1 MNTLTTAA
9 VLPLDPLAPHTLLV
23 FLLQIGALL
32 GLALALGRLAR
43 RLGLPAIVGEL
54 AAGVLLG
61 PSFLTQ
67 AVPGLAAWLF
77 PPDAV
82 QMHLLDAVGQ
92 LGVLLLVGFTGMHL
106 DLKLARRHGGT
117 ATAVGTAA
125 LLLPLALGVWLG
137 YAMSGRLKPPDV
149 DTMTFACFIGVA
161 MCVSSIPV
169 IGRVLVDM
177 KLMHHTVGQL
187 ILVVATIDDAVGWLL
202 VSVVTAMATTG
213 VGAQEIATPLGHLA
227 VLLLVVCTVG
237 RWTVHRVM
245 SWADRSASPGNTIA
259 ATVILLILSGA
270 GAQALGFEAVFGA
283 FLCGILI
290 GVRGSADRTRK
301 LEPLNTTVL
310 SFLSPLFFAL
320 AGLRIDLTSLAD
332 TTVALWGLAALGIAV
347 AGKFLGAFIGG
358 AAGRL
363 SRWEALALGA
373 GINARGVVQIV
384 IAVIGLRL
392 GLLTP
397 AMYSIIVLIA
407 ILTPLMAP
415 PVLRFAMGRMEGAG
429 RGHPAPVL
437 PDITSGEARSEVPA
451 PTPGVGLDSRIHR

>member
-1 MNTLTTAA
+1 MTSLTMATG
-9 VLPLDPLAPHTLLV
+9 VLAPLPPNSLLL
-23 FLLQIGALL
+23 FLLQVGALL
-32 GLALALGRLAR
+32 GLALALGRLAQ
-43 RLGLPAIVGEL
+43 RLGLPTVVGEL
-54 AAGVLLG
+54 ASGVLLG
-61 PSFLTQ
+61 PSFL
-67 AVPGLAAWLF
+67 ARAAPDLAGWLF
-77 PPDAV
+77 PPDAL

-106 DLKLARRHGGT
+106 DLKLARRHGRT
-117 ATAVGTAA
+117 AATVGAAA
-125 LLLPLALGVWLG
+125 LLLPLGLGVWLG
-137 YAMSGRLKPPDV
+137 YVMSGRLKPPTV
-149 DTMTFACFIGVA
+149 DTTVFAWFIGVA

-177 KLMHHTVGQL
+177 KLIHRTVGQM

-213 VGAQEIATPLGHLA
+213 VGSHEIATLLWHLA
-227 VLLLVVCTVG
+227 ALLLVLCTVG
-237 RWTVHRVM
+237 RWTVRRVLH
-245 SWADRSASPGNTIA
+245 WAGRSGSGGATIA
-259 ATVILLILSGA
+259 VTVILLVLSGA

-290 GVRGSADRTRK
+290 GVSGSEDQTRR

-332 TTVALWGLAALGIAV
+332 TTIALWGLAALGIAV
-347 AGKFLGAFIGG
+347 TGKFLGAFVGS
-358 AAGRL
+358 AVGRL
-363 SRWEALALGA
+363 GRWESLALGA

-415 PVLRFAMGRMEGAG
+415 PILRFAMRRVEQTAEEKLRATPAL
-429 RGHPAPVL
+429 RGL
-437 PDITSGEARSEVPA
+437 SGTEVPA
-451 PTPGVGLDSRIHR
+451 NVPERAAADSAGGT